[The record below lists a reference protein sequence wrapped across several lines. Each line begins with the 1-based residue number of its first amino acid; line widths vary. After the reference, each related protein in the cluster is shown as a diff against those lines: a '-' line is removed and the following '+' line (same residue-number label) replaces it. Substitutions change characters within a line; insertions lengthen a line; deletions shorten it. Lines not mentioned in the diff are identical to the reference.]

1 MQGRSVKGST
11 LTAHKVDRVVN
22 APKVEDGEDDIVA
35 DSKVSTVVQIDE
47 VTPIAKTEVKEIEI
61 SESITQEEIIN
72 EIESN
77 NGKGIKDQGTFDFQD
92 N

>member
-1 MQGRSVKGST
+1 M
-11 LTAHKVDRVVN
+11 
-22 APKVEDGEDDIVA
+22 
-35 DSKVSTVVQIDE
+35 QIDE

>member
-1 MQGRSVKGST
+1 MLK
-11 LTAHKVDRVVN
+11 N
-22 APKVEDGEDDIVA
+22 DIVA